1 MHFLNVQLAGLGRCS
16 HQKPSAGAVALSA
29 MGLPNALRADLVSLV
44 EPSYFCGLPAVTGLR
59 WGDSEYADQLNFTN

>member
-44 EPSYFCGLPAVTGLR
+44 EPSYIR
-59 WGDSEYADQLNFTN
+59 WGDSEIRGPAQLHEVR